1 MPAKLKRLCVYI
13 CVDLWTVCVSISF
26 YNGNNIKFCFETPSQ
41 YTFVNHFVVWI
52 VSVACAISFN
62 RFCERICSWLH
73 SDFVWCVD
81 ATKPN
86 EQKKPYDF
94 FGYFDENPIRWHF
107 VRMLICF
114 LFECDCNPF
123 ELNNFLFWT
132 TVELLNEFHSI
143 APNKFV
149 ALFFLLLQSLYSI
162 NENYLCFL
170 FFRTSYTVQQQYS
183 HKKRAT
189 RINNWS
195 TTHFNSIMGIEL
207 HSIYMGDWLT
217 WWHE

>member
-149 ALFFLLLQSLYSI
+149 ALFLSTAAILIFDKWKLFVLPIFPYKLYGTTTI
-162 NENYLCFL
+162 F
-170 FFRTSYTVQQQYS
+170 TQ
-183 HKKRAT
+183 KKSDKNKQLEYNA
-189 RINNWS
+189 
-195 TTHFNSIMGIEL
+195 F
-207 HSIYMGDWLT
+207 
-217 WWHE
+217 